1 MSSRRWPGYRRI
13 SGARALRTPRHQSRV
28 RTRVG
33 DSSRAC
39 WGADLVTSAA
49 DRWRQS
55 LDAWALPEEILA
67 SAEESPW
74 IHPPVLFDVP
84 DVIELSPSHERAR
97 EAVPVGGTV
106 LDVGCG
112 GGIAAFAL
120 TPPAA
125 HVIGVDHQSEML
137 TMFRANATKH
147 GVTCQTVEGFWP
159 AVADATPSA
168 DVVTAHHVVY
178 NVGDIVPFLRALD
191 EHARFRVVLEMP
203 DHHPLA
209 PMSEA
214 WRYFWQ
220 LERPEGPTPSDLV
233 DVLEEFGVHA
243 HREQWSGAMRAE
255 QNLEQAAHFMRIRL
269 CLPSSREG
277 EVRDFVATQPSLRTR
292 ELSTIW
298 WDR

>member
-1 MSSRRWPGYRRI
+1 VI
-13 SGARALRTPRHQSRV
+13 
-28 RTRVG
+28 
-33 DSSRAC
+33 
-39 WGADLVTSAA
+39 SAA

-137 TMFRANATKH
+137 TMFRANAAKR

-191 EHARFRVVLEMP
+191 EHAHFRVVLEMP

-209 PMSEA
+209 PMTAA
-214 WRYFWQ
+214 WRHFWQ
-220 LERPEGPTPSDLV
+220 LERPVGPTPSDLV
-233 DVLEEFGVHA
+233 DVLEEIGVHA
-243 HREQWSGAMRAE
+243 NREQWSGPMRAE

-269 CLPSSREG
+269 CLPSAREN
-277 EVRDFVATQPSLRTR
+277 EVRDFLIAQPTLRLR

-298 WDR
+298 WDRSIPTER

>member
-1 MSSRRWPGYRRI
+1 
-13 SGARALRTPRHQSRV
+13 V
-28 RTRVG
+28 R
-33 DSSRAC
+33 DFSLAS
-39 WGADLVTSAA
+39 WGAEPVTSAA

-55 LDAWALPEEILA
+55 LDAWALPDDILA
-67 SAEESPW
+67 SAQESPW
-74 IHPPVLFDVP
+74 IHPPVLFQIP
-84 DVIELSPSHERAR
+84 DVIKSSPSHDRAR

-125 HVIGVDHQSEML
+125 HVIGVDHQAEML
-137 TMFRANATKH
+137 TMFQANAAKH
-147 GVTCQTVEGFWP
+147 GVACQTVEGFWP
-159 AVADATPSA
+159 AVADATPGA

-178 NVGDIVPFLRALD
+178 NVGDIAPFLRALD
-191 EHARFRVVLEMP
+191 DHARVRVVLEMP

-209 PMSEA
+209 SMSEA
-214 WRYFWQ
+214 WRHFWQ

-243 HREQWSGAMRAE
+243 HREQWSGAMRVE
-255 QNLEQAAHFMRIRL
+255 QNLDQAAHFTRIRL
-269 CLPSSREG
+269 CLSASREG
-277 EVRDFVATQPSLRTR
+277 EVREFLATQPESPAR

-298 WDR
+298 WDTSTPAER